1 MKLAA
6 VTAKT
11 LRCHASGRGATA
23 LAPAVVLMRTGL
35 ESDLHVGILRDV
47 NAVDEPDAVRL
58 VLHDHRTG
66 ARAVAEEADA
76 AHQRAV
82 GDAGRREDDAF
93 AGREIPRSVDPLEIL
108 DAHRAAALFVLR
120 LVDDEPRED
129 FTVQAAHRRG
139 RQHAFRRAA
148 GAHHRVDSRADHSRR
163 DAGRKIAVADQT
175 DAGAGGANVVDQLL
189 VPRS

>member
-23 LAPAVVLMRTGL
+23 LAPAVVLMRTGS

-66 ARAVAEEADA
+66 ARAVAEKADA

-82 GDAGRREDDAF
+82 GDTGRREDDVF
-93 AGREIPRSVDPLEIL
+93 AGREILRPVDALEVL

-120 LVDDEPRED
+120 LVDDQPRED
-129 FTVQAAHRRG
+129 FTVQAAHGRR
-139 RQHAFRRAA
+139 REHAFRRAA
-148 GAHHRVDSRADHSRR
+148 GAHHGVDSRADHGCG
-163 DAGRKIAVADQT
+163 DTGREIAVADY
-175 DAGAGGANVVDQLL
+175 
-189 VPRS
+189 

>member
-11 LRCHASGRGATA
+11 LRCHASGGRATA
-23 LAPAVVLMRTGL
+23 LAPAAVLMRTGSG
-35 ESDLHVGILRDV
+35 SDLHVGILRDV

-66 ARAVAEEADA
+66 ARAVAEKADA

-82 GDAGRREDDAF
+82 GHAGRRADDVF
-93 AGREIPRSVDPLEIL
+93 AGREMLRPVDALEVL

-120 LVDDEPRED
+120 FVHDDARGD
-129 FTVQAAHRRG
+129 FTVPAGPGRG
-139 RQHAFRRAA
+139 RAPAFRRAA
-148 GAHHRVDSRADHSRR
+148 GAHH
-163 DAGRKIAVADQT
+163 
-175 DAGAGGANVVDQLL
+175 
-189 VPRS
+189 